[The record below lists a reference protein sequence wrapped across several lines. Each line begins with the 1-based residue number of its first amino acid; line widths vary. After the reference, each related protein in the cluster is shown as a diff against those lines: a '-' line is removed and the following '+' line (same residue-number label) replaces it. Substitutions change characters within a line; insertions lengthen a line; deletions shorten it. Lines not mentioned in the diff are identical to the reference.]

1 MLRTALQNACRARR
15 KARHR
20 CCPRATTTYDGTP
33 APLACGP
40 WPSSRCPK
48 PHSVCALNTCVG
60 VLRGFLHRGLCDTC
74 RQVGGRSSLGGV
86 PGSYLTTLNKSG
98 HTLDPSHSLRQITYV
113 QHQRPREY
121 CDDGDASVMPDADL
135 TRASNV
141 GQTKTGTV
149 GHFLDCG
156 DWPGRSRSPFREGD
170 GTARLRLFYGTNAAS
185 WMPFSRSVPVAI
197 AAQMTS
203 LMPPEI
209 RPDSKLRSAT

>member
-74 RQVGGRSSLGGV
+74 PQVGGRSSLGGV
-86 PGSYLTTLNKSG
+86 PGSYLTTLNRSG
-98 HTLDPSHSLRQITYV
+98 PSLWSHTHGFTTLFPKAHVVPNPHGCESGVYDFICGFTTLITRNTWRGMCSGSSALPRRQAN
-113 QHQRPREY
+113 QPCLQRGMRCRGQSRHQPRISMEPMV
-121 CDDGDASVMPDADL
+121 A
-135 TRASNV
+135 
-141 GQTKTGTV
+141 
-149 GHFLDCG
+149 
-156 DWPGRSRSPFREGD
+156 SPFVH
-170 GTARLRLFYGTNAAS
+170 ASAFLLFFKQSKSCLRA
-185 WMPFSRSVPVAI
+185 WM
-197 AAQMTS
+197 
-203 LMPPEI
+203 L
-209 RPDSKLRSAT
+209 